1 MIYKDFQGLKLSQ
14 LGFGTMRLPLRE
26 DKSIDAEQAAA
37 MTSEAIAKGVNYFD
51 TAWPY
56 HSGKSEL
63 VIGEILKQYPRES
76 FYLADKFPGHQIAP
90 SYDVKGVFER
100 QLKKCGVE
108 YFDFYLLHN
117 VYENSIAIY
126 EDERWNILPYLLEQK
141 KNGRIRHLGFSTHA
155 GVPALEAFLEKHA
168 NEMEFCQIELNY
180 LDWTLQQAK
189 EKCELLNRYGIPIWV
204 MEPVRGGKLAN
215 LPAAAQEKLHA
226 LRPEASD
233 ASWALRWVQEIPGVT
248 MILSGMSN
256 MAQMQDN
263 LATFDHPEPLSAEEQ
278 ALLLEI
284 AEGFKSAVPC
294 TACRYCCDG
303 CPQEIDSPQMLR
315 VLNELRVVPSG
326 FASLAAVWQV
336 PVFFLGS
343 FLALVV
349 LFLLVVLVSCLF
361 VDPKKLLEKPSGYF
375 RFLLNEFCR
384 IALALGGVHVNV
396 TGLEKVPRESRFLL
410 VSNHRFAFDPIVFY
424 AVMPWAEL
432 AFLSKKENFSI
443 FIVAQVMREVLCLP
457 VDRNNDRESL
467 KSILKAIQFIK
478 DDKASIAVFPEGG
491 TNKTADPLLPY
502 RSGVFKIAQK
512 ANVPIVVCSLVN
524 SRAILHNMFR
534 KHTEVWLD
542 VLDVVPAEELA
553 GKTAIEVG
561 ERIHAVMEAGIVA
574 REKEQGLRA

>member
-90 SYDVKGVFER
+90 SYDVKGVFEK

-117 VYENSIAIY
+117 VYENSIAVY
-126 EDERWNILPYLLEQK
+126 EDERWNILQYLLEQK

-294 TACRYCCDG
+294 TACRYCCIL
-303 CPQEIDSPQMLR
+303 QT
-315 VLNELRVVPSG
+315 VP
-326 FASLAAVWQV
+326 
-336 PVFFLGS
+336 
-343 FLALVV
+343 
-349 LFLLVVLVSCLF
+349 
-361 VDPKKLLEKPSGYF
+361 D
-375 RFLLNEFCR
+375 
-384 IALALGGVHVNV
+384 
-396 TGLEKVPRESRFLL
+396 
-410 VSNHRFAFDPIVFY
+410 
-424 AVMPWAEL
+424 
-432 AFLSKKENFSI
+432 
-443 FIVAQVMREVLCLP
+443 
-457 VDRNNDRESL
+457 
-467 KSILKAIQFIK
+467 KSI
-478 DDKASIAVFPEGG
+478 
-491 TNKTADPLLPY
+491 
-502 RSGVFKIAQK
+502 
-512 ANVPIVVCSLVN
+512 
-524 SRAILHNMFR
+524 
-534 KHTEVWLD
+534 
-542 VLDVVPAEELA
+542 
-553 GKTAIEVG
+553 
-561 ERIHAVMEAGIVA
+561 
-574 REKEQGLRA
+574 